1 MDVHNLFKTDLGGFK
16 QLQLEGELNGHTV
29 QSLILEKL
37 KKALNLETDSK
48 PKFTLSGY
56 KETDALPNNVYPR
69 HFSVNYIFE
78 LNGVSKSGVLNG
90 IIEPRKIFEKN
101 CRERDL
107 VNCFSFS
114 FISIKDG
121 FEK

>member
-1 MDVHNLFKTDLGGFK
+1 MCIIYLRQIWGGFK
-16 QLQLEGELNGHTV
+16 QLQLEG
-29 QSLILEKL
+29 
-37 KKALNLETDSK
+37 
-48 PKFTLSGY
+48 
-56 KETDALPNNVYPR
+56 
-69 HFSVNYIFE
+69 E

-90 IIEPRKIFEKN
+90 IIEPRIIFEKN
-101 CRERDL
+101 GRERDL